1 MYLNMYEDKIKKT
14 LKEYKH
20 RSELKLEKQ
29 KELNEKAKQKEI
41 QEKIDNQLMAEKKT
55 INTKQMYNKFI
66 EYLREQEQKKI
77 NSKTKD
83 SNNKTK
89 KSSSKKNSF
98 FFTGIDPEKL
108 NPTNILE
115 SSSSSSSSIG
125 NTTSQLGF
133 KKKKEGTI
141 IIPFEQKEDFLEKNR
156 NKLMNI
162 FSKYQ
167 NNLVE
172 DVHKNSI
179 FKKRKKKIK
188 KITIRYTS

>member
-1 MYLNMYEDKIKKT
+1 MLSIIHKFKHQQYKVNYDKINKKFFKQFSFLFFEYCHIVFYLYLRLMCSGINIPSKKNRNEIIKIQVNNKVYLNMYEDKIKKT

-98 FFTGIDPEKL
+98 I
-108 NPTNILE
+108 
-115 SSSSSSSSIG
+115 
-125 NTTSQLGF
+125 
-133 KKKKEGTI
+133 
-141 IIPFEQKEDFLEKNR
+141 
-156 NKLMNI
+156 
-162 FSKYQ
+162 
-167 NNLVE
+167 
-172 DVHKNSI
+172 
-179 FKKRKKKIK
+179 
-188 KITIRYTS
+188 